1 MTRLRR
7 EAGFSAVELLVA
19 CAVGALVLVGGLEL
33 LRVHVAVARLL
44 QVRLAA
50 LGGTAWALTVT
61 TRDVATAGGD
71 PRRAGVEALATAAT
85 DRTVLG
91 ADRDGDGA
99 VDPATAERVTL
110 AWSSSSG
117 GRLVRWLGNQSVGI
131 AATVRSNALRFRYF
145 DAAGVELTG
154 PGGDLDAAARERVR
168 LVTVALEATE
178 RSGAITASA
187 SLRGAA
193 ALRTRIEGR

>member
-1 MTRLRR
+1 MTRRHR
-7 EAGFSAVELLVA
+7 EAGFTAVELLVA

-44 QVRLAA
+44 QGRLAA
-50 LGGTAWALTVT
+50 LGGTAWALTVAS
-61 TRDVATAGGD
+61 RDVATAGGD
-71 PRRAGVEALATAAT
+71 PRRAGVDALPTAAV
-85 DRTVLG
+85 DRAILG
-91 ADRDGDGA
+91 ADRDGDGS

-131 AATVRSNALRFRYF
+131 AATVRSTGLRFRYF
-145 DAAGVELTG
+145 DGAGAELTG
-154 PGGDLDAAARERVR
+154 PGGVLDEAARQRVR

-178 RSGAITASA
+178 QSGTMAAST

-193 ALRTRIEGR
+193 ALRTRMEGR

>member
-1 MTRLRR
+1 MTRRHG
-7 EAGFSAVELLVA
+7 EAGFTAVELLVA

-50 LGGTAWALTVT
+50 LGGTAWALTVAS
-61 TRDVATAGGD
+61 RDVATAGGD
-71 PRRAGVEALATAAT
+71 PRRAGVDALPTAAV
-85 DRTVLG
+85 DRAILG
-91 ADRDGDGA
+91 ADRDGDGS

-110 AWSSSSG
+110 AWSSSGG

-131 AATVRSNALRFRYF
+131 AATVRSTGLRFRYF
-145 DAAGVELTG
+145 DGAGAELTG
-154 PGGDLDAAARERVR
+154 PGGVLDEAARQRVR

-178 RSGAITASA
+178 QSGTMAAST

-193 ALRTRIEGR
+193 ALRTRMEGR

>member
-1 MTRLRR
+1 MTRRHR
-7 EAGFSAVELLVA
+7 EAGFTAVELLVA

-50 LGGTAWALTVT
+50 LGGTAWALTVAS
-61 TRDVATAGGD
+61 RDVATAGGD
-71 PRRAGVEALATAAT
+71 PRRAGVDALPTAAV
-85 DRTVLG
+85 DRAILG
-91 ADRDGDGA
+91 ADRDGDGS

-131 AATVRSNALRFRYF
+131 AATVRSTGLRFRYF
-145 DAAGVELTG
+145 DGAGAELTG
-154 PGGDLDAAARERVR
+154 PGGVLDEAARQRVR

-178 RSGAITASA
+178 QSGTMAAST

-193 ALRTRIEGR
+193 ALRTRMEGR

>member
-7 EAGFSAVELLVA
+7 EAGFSALELLVA
-19 CAVGALVLVGGLEL
+19 CTVGALVLGAGVEL
-33 LRVHVAVARLL
+33 LRVHAAVARLL

-50 LGGTAWALTVT
+50 LGGTAWATTVAS
-61 TRDVATAGGD
+61 RDLATAGGD
-71 PRRAGVEALATAAT
+71 PRRAGVDALPTAAV
-85 DRTVLG
+85 DRVVLG
-91 ADRDGDGA
+91 ADRDGDGT

-131 AATVRSNALRFRYF
+131 AATVRSSGLRFRYF
-145 DAAGVELTG
+145 DATGAELTG
-154 PGGDLDAAARERVR
+154 PGGALDASARQRVR

-178 RSGAITASA
+178 RSGTIAATTA
-187 SLRGAA
+187 LRGAA
-193 ALRTRIEGR
+193 ALRTRLEGR